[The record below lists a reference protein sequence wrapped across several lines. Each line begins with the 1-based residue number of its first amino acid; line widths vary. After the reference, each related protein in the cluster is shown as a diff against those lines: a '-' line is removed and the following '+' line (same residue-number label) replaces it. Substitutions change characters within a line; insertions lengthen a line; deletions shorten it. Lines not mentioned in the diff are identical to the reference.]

1 MLITSNIKVY
11 TGIISQQCPHYIK
24 NTNTQIKVIVDWTI
38 EELNEGVE
46 KVLQQPHNFHVTVV
60 PISCRCPPP
69 PVLLCTGSRIPAPA
83 FAHIS
88 GNENYHKKMN
98 FIIISKNYFRLRIT
112 KLQNYKNLL
121 KKVFASFLYVYRN
134 IFSFFCYD
142 SRA

>member
-60 PISCRCPPP
+60 PISQDT
-69 PVLLCTGSRIPAPA
+69 LIKI
-83 FAHIS
+83 HIFVCKS
-88 GNENYHKKMN
+88 Y
-98 FIIISKNYFRLRIT
+98 
-112 KLQNYKNLL
+112 
-121 KKVFASFLYVYRN
+121 
-134 IFSFFCYD
+134 
-142 SRA
+142 